1 MVGKNLQSMGKTMVA
16 FLEGVP
22 GKRPAWHR
30 SKVGRVQWRR
40 HSSLTVQQQQFSCI
54 FVIEMIVS
62 ISLVHGVALLQI
74 VVEPHLPVWSVVAEQ
89 GI

>member
-40 HSSLTVQQQQFSCI
+40 HSSLRVQQ
-54 FVIEMIVS
+54 
-62 ISLVHGVALLQI
+62 
-74 VVEPHLPVWSVVAEQ
+74 
-89 GI
+89 